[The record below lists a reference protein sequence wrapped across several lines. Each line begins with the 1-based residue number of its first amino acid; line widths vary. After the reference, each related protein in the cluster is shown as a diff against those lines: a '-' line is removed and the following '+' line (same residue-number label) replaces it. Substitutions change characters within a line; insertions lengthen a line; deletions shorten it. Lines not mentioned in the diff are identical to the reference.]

1 MNEQPSPSSV
11 LIIDDE
17 TQIRRLLRFTLEDA
31 GYAVSEAEAGRPGLV
46 EAAHHPPDV
55 IVLDL
60 GLPDMSGIDVL
71 RRLREWSQTPVLVL
85 SVFGEESR
93 KIEALDAGAD
103 DYLIKPFGGGELLA
117 RLRALLRRTRP
128 SEAPSVIRFGTVE
141 IDLTDRRVTKDGETV
156 KLSAKEYALLRL
168 LATHRDK
175 VLTHRQ
181 ILADVWGPEAE
192 GQTHYLRVFMMRLRK
207 KIEDEPDS
215 PRHLQTE
222 SSIGYRLVSD
232 PG

>member
-1 MNEQPSPSSV
+1 MTKTKSVACFASHSKTRATPSAK
-11 LIIDDE
+11 
-17 TQIRRLLRFTLEDA
+17 F
-31 GYAVSEAEAGRPGLV
+31 EAGRPGLV

-60 GLPDMSGIDVL
+60 GLPDMPGIDVL
-71 RRLREWSQTPVLVL
+71 KRLREWSQTPVLVL
-85 SVFGEESR
+85 SVFGEENR

-117 RLRALLRRTRP
+117 RLRALLRRTKP
-128 SEAPSVIRFGTVE
+128 NEAPSIIRFGTVE
-141 IDLTDRRVTKDGETV
+141 VDLTDRRVTKDGETV

-168 LATHRDK
+168 LVTHRDK

-181 ILADVWGPEAE
+181 ILSEIWGPEAE
-192 GQTHYLRVFMMRLRK
+192 GQTHYLRVFMMRLRR

-232 PG
+232 PA

>member
-1 MNEQPSPSSV
+1 MNEQSTVPSV
-11 LIIDDE
+11 LVIDDE

-31 GYAVSEAEAGRPGLV
+31 GYAVREVDAGRPGLV
-46 EAAHHPPDV
+46 EAAHNPPDV

-60 GLPDMSGIDVL
+60 GLPDMPGLDVL
-71 RRLREWSQTPVLVL
+71 KRLREWSQTPVLVL

-117 RLRALLRRTRP
+117 RLRALLRRTKP
-128 SEAPSVIRFGTVE
+128 NEPASAIRFGTIEV
-141 IDLTDRRVTKDGETV
+141 DLINRRVTKDGDLV

-168 LATHRDK
+168 LVAHRDK

-181 ILADVWGPEAE
+181 ILSEIWGPEAE

-232 PG
+232 PA

>member
-1 MNEQPSPSSV
+1 MRASHV
-11 LIIDDE
+11 LK
-17 TQIRRLLRFTLEDA
+17 
-31 GYAVSEAEAGRPGLV
+31 
-46 EAAHHPPDV
+46 
-55 IVLDL
+55 
-60 GLPDMSGIDVL
+60 
-71 RRLREWSQTPVLVL
+71 RLREWSQTPVLVL
-85 SVFGEESR
+85 SVFGEENR

-117 RLRALLRRTRP
+117 RLRALLRRTKP
-128 SEAPSVIRFGTVE
+128 NEAPSIIRFGTVE
-141 IDLTDRRVTKDGETV
+141 VDLTDRRVTKDGETV

-168 LATHRDK
+168 LVTHRDK

-181 ILADVWGPEAE
+181 ILSEIWGPEAE
-192 GQTHYLRVFMMRLRK
+192 GQTHYLRVFMMRLRR

-232 PG
+232 PA